1 MASPRKGFEPSEIF
15 AAVAMFYSASRL
27 ELVKKDLYD
36 VINFITESKAML
48 TNQEGGVVFGSS
60 DEQSAFESYFTWQPT
75 QKKPF
80 PEPWQITNMC
90 QGISAALAIKDW
102 LSKDGY
108 GTTAQ
113 TVYMTGKQW
122 PREVRVFNIDV
133 RGFASYNS

>member
-48 TNQEGGVVFGSS
+48 PNQEGGVVFGSS

-80 PEPWQITNMC
+80 P
-90 QGISAALAIKDW
+90 
-102 LSKDGY
+102 
-108 GTTAQ
+108 
-113 TVYMTGKQW
+113 
-122 PREVRVFNIDV
+122 
-133 RGFASYNS
+133 